1 VELEAQLAAVLA
13 KEAEEDDRDE
23 TLATTLEGQLEAEEE
38 VARAGAVAPHT
49 RAHACPHDHRSSL
62 WALKLCARAAH
73 HHRNARTHRPAA
85 FAEEQFE
92 EAERLRKEKER
103 LEAEAAEREAKQ
115 RELAARHEAELWKAK
130 AALLEREQ
138 SSQTH
143 RDEREAEGRRRRQK
157 EDVKKK
163 SAREK
168 LDHGKS
174 LVINSRSGGP
184 DTMPDWGA
192 AIEMLRSASQLAD
205 QVSGWTGFKLQVREL
220 GLREEFHLLSNI

>member
-13 KEAEEDDRDE
+13 KEDEEDDRDE

-49 RAHACPHDHRSSL
+49 HAHACPHDHRSSL

>member
-115 RELAARHEAELWKAK
+115 RELAARHEAELRKAK

-143 RDEREAEGRRRRQK
+143 RDERNRRRQK